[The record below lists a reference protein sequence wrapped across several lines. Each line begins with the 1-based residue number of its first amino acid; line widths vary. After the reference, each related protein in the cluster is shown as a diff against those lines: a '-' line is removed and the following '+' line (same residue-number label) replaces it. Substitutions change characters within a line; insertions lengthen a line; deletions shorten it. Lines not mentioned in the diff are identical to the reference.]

1 MQVYQENSSRCLIAL
16 SLFFIVAM
24 PTFLRQA
31 AAPKKFTVIYGSGG
45 GFTGMAN
52 GYIIYS
58 DGKVEKWSGLY
69 FRRSKI
75 EKLGAAAPKT
85 LQPLQKVFAARAYK
99 KWKQKDAGNMT
110 TQVWCISGKD
120 TTTISWKGTEP
131 DEKVPQPIRE
141 FYGHLKRAVDS
152 VKKP

>member
-1 MQVYQENSSRCLIAL
+1 MQVYSKNAFALLIIL
-16 SLFFIVAM
+16 PLFLMATM
-24 PTFLRQA
+24 PARPRQA
-31 AAPKKFTVIYGSGG
+31 ASKKFTVIYGSGG

-85 LQPLQKVFAARAYK
+85 LQPLQKVFDTLAFK
-99 KWKQKDAGNMT
+99 KWKYKDVGNMT
-110 TQVWCISGKD
+110 TQMWCISGKD

-131 DEKVPQPIRE
+131 GKEVPPPIRE
-141 FYGHLKRAVDS
+141 FYLNLQSAVQS
-152 VKKP
+152 IKKP